1 LHQQGFVRREERVIG
16 ADGCRNRPAVLWA
29 AEDEPEVNHVP
40 GLQVSLDAAL
50 AKMASLIRPNE
61 TGHPAS
67 RQT

>member
-1 LHQQGFVRREERVIG
+1 M
-16 ADGCRNRPAVLWA
+16 LWA